1 MGRAACSA
9 ALQYRDVIIICPA
22 VLPADAV
29 MFRRLRQGGVPFR
42 RQARL
47 RREFIYRKSV
57 EDKERSIQNKK
68 DQIKRALEDNAP
80 IPTYLRTEAVDI
92 QKSLAW
98 DDEGGEGVTTSEDD
112 EYRWAM
118 VEDPKVMVTTSRDP
132 SSKLK
137 QFAKEMKLIM
147 PNSQRINRGNY
158 ETKELVKACRAN
170 DVTDIVI
177 VHEHRGVPD
186 GLIVSHLPFGP
197 TAYFTLSNVVMRH
210 DIPGVGTM
218 SEVFPHLIF
227 QNFSTTLGKRVMNI
241 LKHLFPVN
249 KEDSRRVISFINQ
262 DDFVHFRHHTF
273 KRVEKETQLTEV
285 GPRFDMKLYQL
296 IRGTIE
302 DANIADVEWV
312 HRPYMNTARKRK
324 FLAE

>member
-1 MGRAACSA
+1 M
-9 ALQYRDVIIICPA
+9 I
-22 VLPADAV
+22 
-29 MFRRLRQGGVPFR
+29 R

-47 RREFIYRKSV
+47 RREFLYRKSV
-57 EDKERSIQNKK
+57 EDKERSIKDKK
-68 DQIKRALEDNAP
+68 DRIKRALEENAP
-80 IPTYLRTEAVDI
+80 IPSDLKKDAVEI

-98 DDEGGEGVTTSEDD
+98 DDEGGEGLTTSEDD

-118 VEDPKVMVTTSRDP
+118 VEDPKVMVTTSRNP

-137 QFAKEMKLIM
+137 QFAKEMKLII

-158 ETKELVKACRAN
+158 ESGQLMEACRAN
-170 DVTDIVI
+170 DVTDVVI

-186 GLIVSHLPFGP
+186 GLIVSHLPYGP

-227 QNFSTTLGKRVMNI
+227 EGFTSKLGTRVKNV
-241 LKHLFPVN
+241 LKHVFPVN
-249 KEDSRRVISFINQ
+249 KEDSRRIMSFINK

-273 KRVEKETQLTEV
+273 KYVDRELQLTEV
-285 GPRFDMKLYQL
+285 GPRFDMKLYQV
-296 IRGTIE
+296 IRGTL
-302 DANIADVEWV
+302 DVAHMSDVEWV
-312 HRPYMNTARKRK
+312 YRPFMNTAKKRK
-324 FLAE
+324 FLAD

>member
-1 MGRAACSA
+1 MN
-9 ALQYRDVIIICPA
+9 
-22 VLPADAV
+22 
-29 MFRRLRQGGVPFR
+29 R

-57 EDKERSIQNKK
+57 EDKERSIQVKK
-68 DQIKRALEDNAP
+68 DQIRKALDESTP
-80 IPTYLRTEAVDI
+80 IPTHLRKEATDI
-92 QKSLAW
+92 EKSLAW
-98 DDEGGEGVTTSEDD
+98 DDQGGEGVTTSEDD
-112 EYRWAM
+112 EYKWAM

-137 QFAKEMKLIM
+137 QFAKEVKLII

-158 ETKELVKACRAN
+158 ETKELVRACRAN
-170 DVTDIVI
+170 NVTDIVI

-186 GLIVSHLPFGP
+186 GMIISHLPFGP

-210 DIPGVGTM
+210 DIPGVSTM
-218 SEVFPHLIF
+218 SEVFPHLICH
-227 QNFSTTLGKRVMNI
+227 NFSTRLGTRVMNI

-249 KEDSRRVISFINQ
+249 KEDSKRVISFINE
-262 DDFVHFRHHTF
+262 DDFIHFRHHTF
-273 KRVEKETQLTEV
+273 KRVEKETQMTEV
-285 GPRFDMKLYQL
+285 GPRFDLKLYQL

-302 DANIADVEWV
+302 DTDIADVEWV

-324 FLAE
+324 FLSE